1 MIWILLELAMLLGAI
16 GIFVIALEV
25 GFRLGI
31 RQQARTDEPDK
42 SHANALHGAVLGLLA
57 LLLASRSRW
66 PCLATRI
73 ARH

>member
-42 SHANALHGAVLGLLA
+42 SHANA
-57 LLLASRSRW
+57 
-66 PCLATRI
+66 CT
-73 ARH
+73 ARC